1 MRFQKRYILL
11 FAIVSLVTFIKF
23 TVGLDDFVN
32 VEQFRGAD
40 IQNGVF
46 YPMIAQSIN
55 RNRLVV
61 TLNGNTYTN
70 ETDGVYEKLPVI
82 IFDDFTTSSQYVNF
96 KFKVKSSA
104 MKILSP
110 NTDLVDPK
118 FIYYR

>member
-55 RNRLVV
+55 RNRLVLL
-61 TLNGNTYTN
+61 TARHCQ
-70 ETDGVYEKLPVI
+70 PVSLYNRKQKHGQQGL
-82 IFDDFTTSSQYVNF
+82 F
-96 KFKVKSSA
+96 
-104 MKILSP
+104 
-110 NTDLVDPK
+110 
-118 FIYYR
+118 